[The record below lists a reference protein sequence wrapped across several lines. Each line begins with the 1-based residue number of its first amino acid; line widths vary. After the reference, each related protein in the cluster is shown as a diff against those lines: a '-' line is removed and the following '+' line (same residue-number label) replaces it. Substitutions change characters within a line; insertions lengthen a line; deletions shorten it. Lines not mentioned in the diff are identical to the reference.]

1 MFRKLVAPALI
12 AAAGGIVLAIA
23 IVVFAPGAR
32 MYAPLP
38 LLIPFAVALSARRQS
53 ADVERHRSAFDAY
66 AFREIVRMQRKR
78 VEGW

>member
-1 MFRKLVAPALI
+1 MIRKLVAPASV
-12 AAAGGIVLAIA
+12 AAIGGIVLAIA
-23 IVVFAPGAR
+23 IVAFAPSAR

-38 LLIPFAVALSARRQS
+38 LLIPFGLALSAWRQS
-53 ADVERHRSAFDAY
+53 ADDERYRSAFDAY

>member
-1 MFRKLVAPALI
+1 MIRKLVAPASI
-12 AAAGGIVLAIA
+12 AAIGGIVLAIA
-23 IVVFAPGAR
+23 LVAFAPSAR

-38 LLIPFAVALSARRQS
+38 LLIPFAVALVGWRQS
-53 ADVERHRSAFDAY
+53 ADDERRRSAYEAY